1 MYVFKYIVAIKELYY
16 QLKLMY
22 LFLRHVVNKPKT
34 PILRFKEILKDVS
47 CSSTQ
52 GFTSLSN

>member
-34 PILRFKEILKDVS
+34 FERNLEGRVM
-47 CSSTQ
+47 Q
-52 GFTSLSN
+52 